1 MKIWLAKNSEIP
13 VREQL
18 LTQIT
23 LGIVSGDLNVGDKIP
38 STREIA
44 RRFDIHSNTVSSVYR
59 TLSEQG
65 LLEFKKGSG
74 FYVRRNQAENA
85 GAEIQLEKL
94 INEFFKNAENLG
106 FPAREIRYRLKK
118 WFVIHPPEH
127 FLVVESDENLRD
139 ILIEEIGATVDLPVF
154 GIGYEEF
161 KNGDDNSNAII
172 TAMIDQKLKLE
183 SYFLNDKRCI
193 FLKARSVS
201 DSMNG
206 VSRPSAD
213 DLIAVVSGWE
223 KFTLWAKT
231 ILIAA
236 KIEPENLI
244 VRCTGEKH
252 WRKGLQA
259 ASMIICDSLTAKN
272 FPNDEKVR
280 VFQVIADSSR
290 QELQEKIKNEI

>member
-74 FYVRRNQAENA
+74 FYVRRNQTENA
-85 GAEIQLEKL
+85 SAEIKLEKL
-94 INEFFKNAENLG
+94 INEFFQTAENLG
-106 FPAREIRYRLKK
+106 FSAREIQYRLKK

-127 FLVVESDENLRD
+127 FLVIESDAKLRD
-139 ILIEEIGATVDLPVF
+139 ILIEEIAETVDLPVF

-161 KNGDDNSNAII
+161 KNSVGDSNAVIA
-172 TAMIDQKLKLE
+172 AMIDEKPKLE
-183 SYFLNDKRCI
+183 GYFSNDKRCI
-193 FLKARSVS
+193 FLKARSVA

-244 VRCTGEKH
+244 VRSTGEKD
-252 WRKGLQA
+252 WRKGLKA

-272 FPNDEKVR
+272 FPNNEKVR
-280 VFQVIADSSR
+280 VFQVIADNSR
-290 QELQEKIKNEI
+290 RELQEKINGKS